1 MVPAWFVVKA
11 WMCQKNISFL
21 SHVEDC
27 ERTSVLHPRHP
38 LARDCVFIA
47 HASNLPLRQRA
58 RLVSSSERND
68 SDTANCLKNC
78 KTQKPQ
84 QAWSPLAGPCSC
96 IHPWT
101 NSSRDILSA
110 DSAASC
116 KYLESSKKMG
126 SEVASHLSPGCWVV
140 SLFELLFGFAFL
152 LLFPTC
158 QVGFRFYESHIPA
171 STSSSR
177 SQWLPDLNREL
188 QSSVG
193 THARDCQRE
202 CQTECQIECQ
212 NMSDRRSEHMAD
224 GMPDR

>member
-116 KYLESSKKMG
+116 KCLESSKKMG

-152 LLFPTC
+152 LLFPARWGAGKILSESHPGFNLKLQITVVARPQPRAPELSGHTC
-158 QVGFRFYESHIPA
+158 QR
-171 STSSSR
+171 
-177 SQWLPDLNREL
+177 LPER
-188 QSSVG
+188 
-193 THARDCQRE
+193 
-202 CQTECQIECQ
+202 
-212 NMSDRRSEHMAD
+212 
-224 GMPDR
+224 MPDRMPDRMSEYVR